1 MEKPRMT
8 LTDWVRA
15 MTGGIITRAGMAFY
29 RAGIHPDW
37 ISVAGLLIVAIASL
51 LIAQGEVQLGGV
63 ILLLGLPLDAL
74 DGAVARAM
82 QRRDKFGGLL
92 DSTLDR
98 YADGL
103 IFSALGYYFASQNQ
117 PGYLVLALAALIG
130 SYTVSYVRAR
140 AGEAGISVKVGLFTR
155 LERVAVL
162 LPALLI
168 PPLLIPGMWIL
179 AIGTNF
185 TGLQRVWF
193 VYRNTEFTEM

>member
-1 MEKPRMT
+1 MNNIPTFTDRIRT
-8 LTDWVRA
+8 LT
-15 MTGGIITRAGMAFY
+15 GGVINRAGMAFY
-29 RAGIHPDW
+29 RAGIHPDY
-37 ISVAGLLIVAIASL
+37 ITIAGLIVVLIASFF
-51 LIAQGEVQLGGV
+51 IARGQVQLGGV
-63 ILLLGLPLDAL
+63 ILILGLPLDAL

-82 QRRDKFGGLL
+82 HRRDKFGGLL

-98 YADGL
+98 YADSL
-103 IFSALGYYFASQNQ
+103 IFAGLGYYFASQGQLDN
-117 PGYLVLALAALIG
+117 LLLAMASLIG
-130 SYTVSYVRAR
+130 SFVVSYVRAR

-162 LPALLI
+162 LPSLLI
-168 PPLLIPGMWIL
+168 PPLLIAGMWIL

>member
-1 MEKPRMT
+1 MQKTSITFTDQIRK
-8 LTDWVRA
+8 LTSSMLA
-15 MTGGIITRAGMAFY
+15 RAGDAFY

-37 ISVAGLLIVAIASL
+37 ITVAGLVIVAIASYF
-51 LIAQGEVQLGGV
+51 IARGEVQWGGV

-82 QRRDKFGGLL
+82 HRRDKFGGLL

-103 IFSALGYYFASQNQ
+103 IFAALGYYFASQNQ
-117 PGYLVLALAALIG
+117 LDYLLLALAALMG

-140 AGEAGISVKVGLFTR
+140 AGEAGLSVKVGLFTR
-155 LERVAVL
+155 LERVAIL

-168 PPLLIPGMWIL
+168 PPLLITGMWIL

>member
-1 MEKPRMT
+1 MQKSS
-8 LTDWVRA
+8 LTFTDQMRKLTANWLARIASV
-15 MTGGIITRAGMAFY
+15 FH
-29 RAGIHPDW
+29 RAGIHPDY
-37 ISVAGLLIVAIASL
+37 ITVVGLVVVAIASV
-51 LIAQGEVQLGGV
+51 LIGMGEVQWGGV

-103 IFSALGYYFASQNQ
+103 IFAALGYYFASQDQ
-117 PGYLVLALAALIG
+117 LGYLLLALAALMG

-140 AGEAGISVKVGLFTR
+140 AGEAGLSVKVGLFTR
-155 LERVAVL
+155 LERVAIL

>member
-1 MEKPRMT
+1 MNNLPT
-8 LTDWVRA
+8 FTDRIRA
-15 MTGGIITRAGMAFY
+15 LTGGVVARAGNAFY
-29 RAGIHPDW
+29 RAGIHPDY
-37 ISVAGLLIVAIASL
+37 ITVAGLIVVMIASFF
-51 LIAQGEVQLGGV
+51 IARGQVQLGGV
-63 ILLLGLPLDAL
+63 ILILGLPLDAL

-98 YADGL
+98 YADSL
-103 IFSALGYYFASQNQ
+103 IFAALGYYFASQGQLDN
-117 PGYLVLALAALIG
+117 LLLAMASLIG
-130 SYTVSYVRAR
+130 SFVVSYVRAR

-162 LPALLI
+162 LPSLLI
-168 PPLLIPGMWIL
+168 PPLLVIGMWIL

>member
-1 MEKPRMT
+1 MQKSS
-8 LTDWVRA
+8 LTFTDQMRKLTANGLARIASV
-15 MTGGIITRAGMAFY
+15 FH
-29 RAGIHPDW
+29 RAGIHPDY
-37 ISVAGLLIVAIASL
+37 ITVVGLIVVAIASV
-51 LIAQGEVQLGGV
+51 LIGMGEVQWGGV
-63 ILLLGLPLDAL
+63 VLLLGLPLDAL

-103 IFSALGYYFASQNQ
+103 IFAALGYYFASQNQ
-117 PGYLVLALAALIG
+117 LGYLLLALAALMG

-140 AGEAGISVKVGLFTR
+140 AGEAGLSVKVGLFTR

>member
-1 MEKPRMT
+1 MDNIPT
-8 LTDWVRA
+8 LTDRIRA
-15 MTGGIITRAGMAFY
+15 LTSGVIARAGDAFY
-29 RAGIHPDW
+29 HAGIHPDY
-37 ISVAGLLIVAIASL
+37 ITVAGLVVVMIASFF
-51 LIAQGEVQLGGV
+51 IARGQVQLGGI
-63 ILLLGLPLDAL
+63 ILILGLPLDAL

-82 QRRDKFGGLL
+82 HRRDKFGGLL

-98 YADGL
+98 YADSL
-103 IFSALGYYFASQNQ
+103 IFAALGYYFASQGQ
-117 PGYLVLALAALIG
+117 LDYLLLAMASLIG
-130 SYTVSYVRAR
+130 SFVVSYVRAR

-162 LPALLI
+162 LPSLLI
-168 PPLLIPGMWIL
+168 PPLLVVGMWIL